1 MRYYIINFLRIAAAI
16 FLICLSAE
24 CGKDTNAIYQ
34 DTTMAFV
41 TGESS
46 ISTDAGLTYNIT
58 SSNKDLTQEF
68 GTRIYAV
75 CSVEECLDD
84 AGKTFNVK
92 LLNYTVPISGAPLD
106 ATAGEF
112 DRSLWQDAV
121 SVNEAWIS
129 GGYLNVLCTWIGH
142 RGSSA
147 DQETALVYN
156 GTVADTVSFSLVHN
170 SEGEGL
176 YEDSASK
183 TDFVTIK
190 KMATFPVQ
198 EFLPSRNVV
207 IRLDW
212 VWHKSD
218 GIYIYPETEPQ
229 SEELEYYFSGASAAA
244 SAEPSTKA
252 IISPFTT
259 LLP

>member
-1 MRYYIINFLRIAAAI
+1 MRHYIMDVLRIISAI
-16 FLICLSAE
+16 FLVCTSAG
-24 CGKDTNAIYQ
+24 CGKDVQAIYQ

-46 ISTDAGLTYNIT
+46 ISTDSGLTYNIL
-58 SSNKDLTQEF
+58 SSNKDMKLEF

-75 CSVEECLDD
+75 CSVEECIDE
-84 AGKTFNVK
+84 AEKTFNVR
-92 LLNYTVPISGAPLD
+92 LLNYTVPMCEAPLD

-112 DRSLWQDAV
+112 DSSVWKDAV
-121 SVNEAWIS
+121 AVNEAWIS
-129 GGYLNVLCTWIGH
+129 GGYLNILCTWIGH
-142 RGSSA
+142 RGSSIE
-147 DQETALVYN
+147 QKTALVYD

-170 SEGEGL
+170 SEGEGF
-176 YEDSASK
+176 YEDSADK

-198 EFLPSRNVV
+198 KYLPSRNVV

-212 VWHKSD
+212 IWHKSD
-218 GIYIYPETEPQ
+218 GTYIYPETEPQ
-229 SEELEYYFSGASAAA
+229 SEKYYFSGAAAAA

-252 IISPFTT
+252 TISPLTT